1 MYLELNYATEVKD
14 MTETMQIP
22 LFPPRSVPDL
32 VGEIKKIS
40 KEIKDLYCL
49 DDLPWVL
56 GYSGGKDSSAVVQ
69 LIWYA
74 IAELPPE
81 KRTKKIYVITTD
93 TLVEN
98 PIVST
103 WVRHSLKQMKS
114 AAIEQQL
121 PIEPHLLYP
130 DVKDTFWVNLMGKG
144 YPAPRHGFRWC
155 TERLKILPS
164 NRFIRDVVRINGE
177 VILIL
182 GTRKAESI
190 KRAVSM
196 EKHEIGRMS
205 DRLND
210 SSNSIKSLLYQSP
223 SLPNSLI
230 YSPIEDWRTDE
241 VWIYLNQWPNP
252 WENSNKDL
260 FTMYRGATADNECP
274 LVVDT
279 STPSCGTSRFGCWV
293 CTMVSQDKSMEAMI
307 QNDEEKEWMQPLLD
321 IRNELDIKN
330 DREKR
335 DFRRIYGR
343 VELFE
348 RNMGDDKTSVEPIPG
363 PYTKFWREHWL
374 RRVLEAQTHIRK
386 TAPEEMRDITLITPE
401 ELSEIRRIWLE
412 QKHEFDDSLPRIYEE
427 VTGESFADSRPA
439 AERKLLGSDEWT
451 AIEEICT
458 EDKMHLELMAKLLDT
473 ERQYYTKPRRTGI
486 YADLDKCFETSSRSQ
501 DEAIGNAHYQRNLK
515 TAVEDVKANPT
526 EKIQQVKSAIAQ
538 TNTSAKSDTVNVAK
552 LKEELESSSSPG
564 KQLSWADIKYSTPDV
579 GEGNSKD

>member
-1 MYLELNYATEVKD
+1 
-14 MTETMQIP
+14 MTETMLP
-22 LFPPRSVPDL
+22 LFPPRTVRDL
-32 VGEIKKIS
+32 VEEIKKLSQQIR
-40 KEIKDLYCL
+40 DLYCL
-49 DDLPWVL
+49 DDIPWVV
-56 GYSGGKDSSAVVQ
+56 GYSGGKDSTTVVQ

-74 IAELPPE
+74 IAELPAE
-81 KRTKKIYVITTD
+81 KRTKKIYIITTD

-103 WVRHSLKQMKS
+103 WVRQSLKQMKS

-121 PIEPHLLYP
+121 PIEPHMLYP

-164 NRFIRDVVRINGE
+164 NRFVRDVVRINGE

-190 KRAVSM
+190 KRAASM

-210 SSNSIKSLLYQSP
+210 KSSSIKSLLYQSP

-241 VWIYLNQWPNP
+241 VWIYLNQWSNP

-279 STPSCGTSRFGCWV
+279 STPSCGSSRFGCWV

-321 IRNELDIKN
+321 IRNELDIKD
-330 DREKR
+330 DRPKR

-427 VTGESFADSRPA
+427 VTGEPFEDSRPA

-451 AIEEICT
+451 AIEEICSD
-458 EDKMHLELMAKLLDT
+458 DKMHLELMAKLLDT

-515 TAVEDVKANPT
+515 TAVEAVKANPT
-526 EKIQQVKSAIAQ
+526 ENIQQVKSAIAQ
-538 TNTSAKSDTVNVAK
+538 TNSSAKNDTVDIAK
-552 LKEELESSSSPG
+552 LKEELESNSNQSR
-564 KQLSWADIKYSTPDV
+564 QLSWADIKYSTPDV
-579 GEGNSKD
+579 EEEKPSD

>member
-1 MYLELNYATEVKD
+1 
-14 MTETMQIP
+14 MTETMLP
-22 LFPPRSVPDL
+22 LFPPRTVRDL
-32 VGEIKKIS
+32 VEEIKKLS
-40 KEIKDLYCL
+40 QEIRDLYCL

-56 GYSGGKDSSAVVQ
+56 GYSGGKDSTAVVQ

-74 IAELPPE
+74 IAELPHE

-103 WVRHSLKQMKS
+103 WVRQSLKQMKS
-114 AAIEQQL
+114 AAIKQQL
-121 PIEPHLLYP
+121 PIEPHMLYP

-164 NRFIRDVVRINGE
+164 NRFVRDMVRINGE

-210 SSNSIKSLLYQSP
+210 KSSSIKSLLYQSP

-279 STPSCGTSRFGCWV
+279 STPSCGSSRFGCWV

-321 IRNELDIKN
+321 IRNELDIKD
-330 DREKR
+330 DRPKR

-348 RNMGDDKTSVEPIPG
+348 RNMGDDTTSVEPIPG

-374 RRVLEAQTHIRK
+374 RRVLEAQTQIRK
-386 TAPEEMRDITLITPE
+386 TAPLEMRDITLITPE

-412 QKHEFDDSLPRIYEE
+412 EKHEFDDSLPRIYEE
-427 VTGESFADSRPA
+427 VTGEPFEDSRPA
-439 AERKLLGSDEWT
+439 AERKLLGSDEWA
-451 AIEEICT
+451 AIEEICS

-486 YADLDKCFETSSRSQ
+486 YGDLDKCFETSSRSKE
-501 DEAIGNAHYQRNLK
+501 EAIGNAHYQRNLK
-515 TAVEDVKANPT
+515 KAVEDIKANPT
-526 EKIQQVKSAIAQ
+526 EKIQQFKDAIAQ
-538 TNTSAKSDTVNVAK
+538 TNSSAKNGTVDIAK
-552 LKEELESSSSPG
+552 LKQELESNSNQG
-564 KQLSWADIKYSTPDV
+564 KQLSWADIKFSTPDV
-579 GEGNSKD
+579 GEGNIKD

>member
-1 MYLELNYATEVKD
+1 
-14 MTETMQIP
+14 MTETMLP
-22 LFPPRSVPDL
+22 LFPPRTVRDL
-32 VGEIKKIS
+32 VEEIKKLS
-40 KEIKDLYCL
+40 QEIRDLYCL
-49 DDLPWVL
+49 DDIPWVV
-56 GYSGGKDSSAVVQ
+56 GYSGGKDSTTVVQ

-103 WVRHSLKQMKS
+103 WVRQSLKQMNS
-114 AAIEQQL
+114 AAIEQQI
-121 PIEPHLLYP
+121 PIEPHMLYP

-164 NRFIRDVVRINGE
+164 NRFVRDVVRINGE

-210 SSNSIKSLLYQSP
+210 KSSSIKSLLYQSP

-279 STPSCGTSRFGCWV
+279 STPSCGSSRFGCWV

-307 QNDEEKEWMQPLLD
+307 LNDEEKEWMQPLLD
-321 IRNELDIKN
+321 IRNELDIKD
-330 DREKR
+330 DRPKR

-348 RNMGDDKTSVEPIPG
+348 RNMGDDTTSVEPIPG

-374 RRVLEAQTHIRK
+374 RRVLEAQTQIRK
-386 TAPEEMRDITLITPE
+386 TAPLEMRDITLITPE

-412 QKHEFDDSLPRIYEE
+412 EKHEFDDSLPRIYEE
-427 VTGESFADSRPA
+427 VTGEPFEDSRPA
-439 AERKLLGSDEWT
+439 AERKLLGSDEWA
-451 AIEEICT
+451 AIEEICS

-486 YADLDKCFETSSRSQ
+486 YADLDKCFETSSRSKE
-501 DEAIGNAHYQRNLK
+501 EAIGNAHYQRNLK
-515 TAVEDVKANPT
+515 KAVEDIKANPT
-526 EKIQQVKSAIAQ
+526 EKIQQFKDAIAQ
-538 TNTSAKSDTVNVAK
+538 TNSSAKKDTVDIAK
-552 LKEELESSSSPG
+552 LKEELESNSNQSR
-564 KQLSWADIKYSTPDV
+564 QLSWADIKFSPP
-579 GEGNSKD
+579 NSVEEKPSD